1 MANLDGRNGKTTGGS
16 AKQGET
22 MNEAH
27 LELLRVLLSAPP
39 MTVLV
44 VLVLVWV
51 FRSDLKATMSRIAT
65 IKFPGGEL
73 STTSQADRSEKT
85 VPPDEP
91 PTGSTETALPKDL
104 TLSPEQQELVNDFIQ
119 AQKLTSRI
127 WEYRYLNFYFV
138 RDTQLV
144 LDWLVHNRP
153 SIEFFHTTWM
163 VAIPR
168 AVEREAILSA
178 LEKHQLITGLETM
191 IEITEKGRDYLQWRG
206 PLPYFPSPK
215 SS

>member
-1 MANLDGRNGKTTGGS
+1 
-16 AKQGET
+16 

-91 PTGSTETALPKDL
+91 
-104 TLSPEQQELVNDFIQ
+104 QQGLQ
-119 AQKLTSRI
+119 
-127 WEYRYLNFYFV
+127 
-138 RDTQLV
+138 
-144 LDWLVHNRP
+144 RP
-153 SIEFFHTTWM
+153 LCLK
-163 VAIPR
+163 
-168 AVEREAILSA
+168 ILRS
-178 LEKHQLITGLETM
+178 H
-191 IEITEKGRDYLQWRG
+191 R
-206 PLPYFPSPK
+206 SSK
-215 SS
+215 SW